1 MPLGAQLQ
9 IGDSRLKD
17 LSLLQP
23 SEELEE
29 VDDIIEHQLQHQL
42 PSTTSS
48 TTPAATQRQN
58 RSFGLGWA

>member
-29 VDDIIEHQLQHQL
+29 VDDIIEHQLQRR
-42 PSTTSS
+42 
-48 TTPAATQRQN
+48 QRSRHPN
-58 RSFGLGWA
+58 ILVDDVCSC